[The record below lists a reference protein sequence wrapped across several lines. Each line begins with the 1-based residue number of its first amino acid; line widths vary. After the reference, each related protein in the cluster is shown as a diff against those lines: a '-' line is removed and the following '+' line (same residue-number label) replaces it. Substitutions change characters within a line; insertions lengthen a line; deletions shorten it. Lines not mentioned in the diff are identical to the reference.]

1 MDEIELGQ
9 ATIVYDHPEDGTTEA
24 TVDNEEVVYARD
36 HWMLKSGTDGD
47 GNDLMRQIP
56 RDRVHYVE
64 RNVERFEEEAS
75 TVRHRV
81 ESLASE
87 VRDRLPVGGDGE
99 RRPRGGRGGAG
110 GSDEGPT
117 RVPVTE
123 GRDDGSSGTGDEG
136 DRD

>member
-9 ATIVYDHPEDGTTEA
+9 ATIVYDDPEDGTTEL

-36 HWMLKSGTDGD
+36 HWMLRSGSDDD

-56 RDRVHYVE
+56 KERVHYVE
-64 RNVERFEEEAS
+64 RNVEQFEEEAS

-81 ESLASE
+81 ESFASD
-87 VRDRLPVGGDGE
+87 VREKLPVGGDGQ
-99 RRPRGGRGGAG
+99 RRHRGGHG
-110 GSDEGPT
+110 DDDGPT

-123 GRDDGSSGTGDEG
+123 GDDREGSNGE
-136 DRD
+136 